1 MKTVFW
7 YFFMPRALLLL
18 ERIAELWSEGDLDLS
33 EAEIQRFRSLM
44 PRVYRADS
52 NMSDSSMSAG
62 ELRALE
68 HSNAPDR
75 EYQMVSGALARV
87 SDRGDS
93 DGSGGNDGSDDDDAV
108 SGESLARAIRR
119 ATRRGRGEERPG

>member
-1 MKTVFW
+1 MF
-7 YFFMPRALLLL
+7 LLL
-18 ERIAELWSEGDLDLS
+18 ERIAELWSEVDEGDLS

-93 DGSGGNDGSDDDDAV
+93 DGSGGDDGSDDDDVV
-108 SGESLARAIRR
+108 SGESLTVPIHI
-119 ATRRGRGEERPG
+119 ERISFV